1 MNKKEIEYLI
11 YIATLELNAY
21 DYKVLLLLLEKT
33 YNQAMLADT
42 LRTKRQSIHKCVKE
56 LEAKTL
62 IEVDRMEGRN
72 KFYKVVTDL
81 EKLNLMIPG
90 QTKINFKEE

>member
-11 YIATLELNAY
+11 YIATLDLNAY
-21 DYKVLLLLLEKT
+21 DYKVLLLLLERT
-33 YNQAMLADT
+33 YNQATLADV

-56 LEAKTL
+56 LEAKNL

-72 KFYKVVTDL
+72 KFYRIVTDL
-81 EKLNLMIPG
+81 EKLNRMIPG
-90 QTKINFKEE
+90 QLEINFKEE